1 MTVLVTSL
9 ASGSSGNA
17 LLVRSGNS
25 AILIDCGLSM
35 RMIEKQLGYLGLQ
48 VTDLCALLLTHEHHD
63 HAMSAGRLAR
73 RYQVPLV
80 CNQETAAALN
90 DDLSG
95 AAVDFLP
102 MNQEAQIGSFVVSSF
117 PIPHDAAAPVGYRVA
132 VGGVTVGLAIDLG
145 SWTEEV
151 VANLRPADL
160 LIVEANHDR
169 ELLPMAPYPWPIRQR
184 ISGPLGHLDNV
195 QTGELLSQV
204 AADGRQREVWLAHLS
219 EHANTKQRAL
229 RGVECVLTL
238 AGVTR
243 LRLTALPRLNV
254 HVGRGSV
261 IWSSDN
267 LLQQRELF
275 G

>member
-17 LLVRSGNS
+17 LLLRSGHK

-35 RMIEKQLGYLGLQ
+35 RAIEKQLSWLGLQ

-73 RYQVPLV
+73 RYQLPLV
-80 CNQETAAALN
+80 CNQETAAALG
-90 DDLSG
+90 DDLKD
-95 AAVDFLP
+95 APVEFLFV
-102 MNQEAQIGSFVVSSF
+102 NQAAQIGPFVVRSF
-117 PIPHDAAAPVGYRVA
+117 PIPHDAAAPVGYRIA
-132 VGGVTVGLAIDLG
+132 VEDVTIGLAIDLG

-151 VANLRPADL
+151 VANLRLADL

-184 ISGPLGHLDNV
+184 IGGPLGHLDNV

-219 EHANTKQRAL
+219 EQANTKQRAL
-229 RGVECVLTL
+229 RGVERVLKL
-238 AGVTR
+238 AGVTK
-243 LRLTALPRLNV
+243 LRLTALPRLSG
-254 HVGRGSV
+254 HVGRGAV
-261 IWSSDN
+261 VWSSDN
-267 LLQQRELF
+267 LLQQCELF